1 MLPAA
6 KLRGARGLTQLSV
19 NALHKMV
26 GRYHD
31 RATFTRWDLSRSLRF
46 RNTRKS
52 LHAVP
57 RL

>member
-6 KLRGARGLTQLSV
+6 KLRGARGLKQLSG

-26 GRYHD
+26 RSYHD
-31 RATFTRWDLSRSLRF
+31 RATFTRWDLSRFLRF

-52 LHAVP
+52 LDAMP